1 MSELSKKSRAAMRA
15 KANRM
20 GAGGS
25 GRDPSHKVDASGWMP
40 PEPLNTTAKTGA
52 RPVRARIYKSGGKV
66 QGDRGPLRADRKRRA
81 SGGSVNDYINRDGVA
96 ANAKLGKPHVGA
108 FAKGGSTYASQDD
121 KPNLRLVKTHAGENG
136 HSTKVYKDK
145 DYGEYRVKH
154 YVNGEHQSKADY
166 HTDDLDDAHSTAQ
179 AMMREKRA
187 KGGRAHRDMGGMT
200 NPIDQANGA
209 LQAAANRSG
218 VAPARM
224 SSAPGKTGLS
234 RQVGLKSGGKA
245 KHSDAAEDKAMIKKM
260 VKPSA
265 LERKDGGKASGT
277 YFGGT
282 RPTGGRMPHAK
293 GGAAH
298 AADCTCARCR
308 GGRAERADG
317 GSAKYSNYDTDAESQ
332 AALKNA
338 WSKQSKPEYATS
350 QPVPKS
356 EKRGGRAERAK
367 GGSVH
372 DKPLAAEGLKSYRLK
387 GPYGHI
393 MIGAKDHDDAMRE
406 AARSTAKPDRSKL
419 EMYDHDA
426 GEYRPA
432 RASGGRAKK
441 GKTNINIHIN
451 TPQGQPSPMPMM
463 GGPVKPPQMPLPT
476 PQGGPG
482 GAPPMGLA
490 GGPPPGGPPGMPPMP
505 PGGMPRKSGGRA
517 EYPKMKFG
525 AGSGEGRLEKSEMQ
539 KRSRRERGGM
549 VHMTAGAGSGE
560 GRLQKT
566 HMQEN
571 SRR

>member
-1 MSELSKKSRAAMRA
+1 MSEMAKKARSAMRA

-20 GAGGS
+20 GGAG
-25 GRDPSHKVDASGWMP
+25 DPRKKVDASSWAP
-40 PEPLNTTAKTGA
+40 SEPLNTTAKTGA
-52 RPVRARIYKSGGKV
+52 RPVRARIYKGGGRV

-187 KGGRAHRDMGGMT
+187 KGGRAHRDMGG
-200 NPIDQANGA
+200 
-209 LQAAANRSG
+209 AAG
-218 VAPARM
+218 MPVPQARM
-224 SSAPGKTGLS
+224 AFNPVGGP
-234 RQVGLKSGGKA
+234 RGMMGGLKKGGAA
-245 KHSDAAEDKAMIKKM
+245 KHSDEAADKKLVKQM
-260 VKPSA
+260 VEKSA
-265 LERKDGGKASGT
+265 LKRKDGGKASGT

-451 TPQGQPSPMPMM
+451 TPQGQPNAMPMPPM
-463 GGPVKPPQMPLPT
+463 GMPMKPPQTPLPMPT
-476 PQGGPG
+476 GGPG

-490 GGPPPGGPPGMPPMP
+490 GGPPPGAPPMP
-505 PGGMPRKSGGRA
+505 PGSMPRKSGGRTN
-517 EYPKMKFG
+517 
-525 AGSGEGRLEKSEMQ
+525 
-539 KRSRRERGGM
+539 GM
-549 VHMTAGAGSGE
+549 VPMHAGAGSGL
-560 GRLQKT
+560 GRLEKT
-566 HMQEN
+566 KIQEN

>member
-108 FAKGGSTYASQDD
+108 YAKGGSTYASQDD

-187 KGGRAHRDMGGMT
+187 KGGRAGRDMGGMI

-234 RQVGLKSGGKA
+234 RQVGLKTGGKA

-298 AADCTCARCR
+298 PADCTCARCSGGRTERAR
-308 GGRAERADG
+308 GGRLS
-317 GSAKYSNYDTDAESQ
+317 GSDFEN
-332 AALKNA
+332 LKSAIN
-338 WSKQSKPEYATS
+338 
-350 QPVPKS
+350 
-356 EKRGGRAERAK
+356 AK
-367 GGSVH
+367 GGI
-372 DKPLAAEGLKSYRLK
+372 KP
-387 GPYGHI
+387 
-393 MIGAKDHDDAMRE
+393 GASMRE
-406 AARSTAKPDRSKL
+406 RWDALHASGHPTAPLYKAGLND
-419 EMYDHDA
+419 DHIDTALRNIAGTNDA
-426 GEYRPA
+426 TRTA
-432 RASGGRAKK
+432 RAMGGRAKK

-525 AGSGEGRLEKSEMQ
+525 AGSGEGRLEKSELQ

>member
-108 FAKGGSTYASQDD
+108 YAKGGSTYASQDD

-187 KGGRAHRDMGGMT
+187 KGGRAGRDMGGMI

-234 RQVGLKSGGKA
+234 RQVGLKTGGKA

-298 AADCTCARCR
+298 PADCTCARCS
-308 GGRAERADG
+308 GGRAERA
-317 GSAKYSNYDTDAESQ
+317 
-332 AALKNA
+332 
-338 WSKQSKPEYATS
+338 
-350 QPVPKS
+350 
-356 EKRGGRAERAK
+356 
-367 GGSVH
+367 
-372 DKPLAAEGLKSYRLK
+372 
-387 GPYGHI
+387 
-393 MIGAKDHDDAMRE
+393 M
-406 AARSTAKPDRSKL
+406 
-419 EMYDHDA
+419 
-426 GEYRPA
+426 
-432 RASGGRAKK
+432 GGRAKK

-525 AGSGEGRLEKSEMQ
+525 AGSGEGRLEKSELQ

>member
-1 MSELSKKSRAAMRA
+1 MSEMAKKTRAAMRA
-15 KANRM
+15 KATRM
-20 GAGGS
+20 GGKG
-25 GRDPSHKVDASGWMP
+25 DPQKKVDASSWTP
-40 PEPLNTTAKTGA
+40 SEPLNTTAKTGA
-52 RPVRARIYKSGGKV
+52 RPVRARIYKAGGRI

-108 FAKGGSTYASQDD
+108 
-121 KPNLRLVKTHAGENG
+121 
-136 HSTKVYKDK
+136 YK
-145 DYGEYRVKH
+145 
-154 YVNGEHQSKADY
+154 
-166 HTDDLDDAHSTAQ
+166 
-179 AMMREKRA
+179 
-187 KGGRAHRDMGGMT
+187 KGGRAGRDMGGMI

-282 RPTGGRMPHAK
+282 RPTGGRLAHAK
-293 GGAAH
+293 GGAASC
-298 AADCTCARCR
+298 DCGTKDGKHKPSCCSMRSK
-308 GGRAERADG
+308 RADG
-317 GSAKYSNYDTDAESQ
+317 GDVLANAVNKADAKNSSYRSTRPRGQDFDTPERKEYDARMDRMGRASYVEDSHDLDAQDAISR
-332 AALKNA
+332 ANRK
-338 WSKQSKPEYATS
+338 K
-350 QPVPKS
+350 
-356 EKRGGRAERAK
+356 GGRA
-367 GGSVH
+367 
-372 DKPLAAEGLKSYRLK
+372 
-387 GPYGHI
+387 
-393 MIGAKDHDDAMRE
+393 
-406 AARSTAKPDRSKL
+406 
-419 EMYDHDA
+419 
-426 GEYRPA
+426 A

-451 TPQGQPSPMPMM
+451 TPQGQPNAMPMPPM
-463 GGPVKPPQMPLPT
+463 GMPVKPPQMPLPT

-566 HMQEN
+566 HIQEN